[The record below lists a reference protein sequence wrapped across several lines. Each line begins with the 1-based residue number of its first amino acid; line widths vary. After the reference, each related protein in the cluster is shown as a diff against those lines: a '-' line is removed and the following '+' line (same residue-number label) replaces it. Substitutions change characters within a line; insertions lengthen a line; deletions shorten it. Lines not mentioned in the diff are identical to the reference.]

1 MREILIVRL
10 SAIGDVV
17 HCTPVA
23 ASLKAAW
30 PECRITWLVG
40 EVAAELVKYNPHVD
54 ETIVWSRE
62 RFERHLRDFELRKA
76 AAMWRELRRTLTG
89 RRYYAVLD
97 VHGLFLS
104 GVIARLAE
112 TERRIGMSGT
122 KELNAL
128 FMDETAPPLGR
139 HVTERY
145 LGVLRP
151 LGIVPTERRMTL
163 AVPAT
168 AGQSADELLAE
179 MGLLRGGRELAVL
192 VPGTTWPAKN
202 WPTASFARTARLL
215 ARDFAVVLC
224 GGQAERPLAKEIA
237 AAAGIPV
244 ANAAG
249 RTGLLELAAVLAR
262 AAVVVAGDTGPL
274 YMAAA
279 VGTPTVGIFGPTDPE
294 RLAPPGERHAVVVS
308 RQACSFCHRT
318 VCPTGES
325 ACLAAVTPAQVVRLV
340 YRVAVRRIPWPAYGE
355 ERLPGVYG
363 RKGYGP
369 FGGSGWPLL

>member
-1 MREILIVRL
+1 MREILIIRL

-30 PECRITWLVG
+30 PDCRITWLVG
-40 EVAAELVKYNPHVD
+40 EVAADLVRYNPHVD

-76 AAMWRELRRTLTG
+76 AAMWRELRRTLAG

-104 GVIARLAE
+104 GMIARLAD
-112 TERRIGMSGT
+112 TEWRIGMSGT

-151 LGIVPTERRMTL
+151 LGIVPAERRMTL
-163 AVPAT
+163 AVPEEA
-168 AGQSADELLAE
+168 ARAAE
-179 MGLLRGGRELAVL
+179 GLLGELALPRGGRLAVL

-202 WPTASFARTARLL
+202 WPAALFARTARLL
-215 ARDFAVVLC
+215 AGDFSVVLC
-224 GGQAERPLAKEIA
+224 GGRAEVPVTREIA
-237 AAAGIPV
+237 AAAGVPV

-249 RTGLLELAAVLAR
+249 RTGLLELAALLAK

-279 VGTPTVGIFGPTDPE
+279 VGTPTVGIFGPTDPA
-294 RLAPPGERHAVVVS
+294 RLAPPGGENAVVVS
-308 RQACSFCHRT
+308 PQACSSCYRKACPRGGA
-318 VCPTGES
+318 VCMSG
-325 ACLAAVTPAQVVRLV
+325 VTPEQVVRQV
-340 YRVAVRRIPWPAYGE
+340 YRVAAPLPVRSSPGE
-355 ERLPGVYG
+355 ERRPDIAGRGVYVP
-363 RKGYGP
+363 R
-369 FGGSGWPLL
+369 LR